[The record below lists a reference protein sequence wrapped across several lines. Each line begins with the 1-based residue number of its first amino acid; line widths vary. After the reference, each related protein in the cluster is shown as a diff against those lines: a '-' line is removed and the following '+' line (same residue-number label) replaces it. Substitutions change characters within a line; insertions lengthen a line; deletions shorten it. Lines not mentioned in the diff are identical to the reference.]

1 MYSQQRVVCKCNNKK
16 GQRDANPM
24 ALFFFMKYFLHD
36 TNSFNDER
44 ITELYINYGY
54 EGLGLFYTLLEKFAA
69 QEKPIKTIVLKK
81 QLNIGKRLEKCW
93 YFMEQ
98 IEIIYTNNGETFNE
112 RILKFSERYQI
123 KNKKNAE
130 RVLQW
135 RENQAIKKNV
145 THNERVRNADKL
157 KESKVKESKVIIIQD
172 TQKKSMSNPDKLEV
186 NSYFSELAFFDESER
201 FFDYYTA
208 NGWRV
213 GKNKM
218 KDWKA
223 AARNW
228 CKNSKTFNNGKS
240 NQSDIEKRIANHND
254 SIEWANEY
262 DRKFRPH
269 VLANSTGNN
278 QDASGGIN

>member
-1 MYSQQRVVCKCNNKK
+1 MYSQQRVVCRCNIKK
-16 GQRDANPM
+16 GQRNANPM

-54 EGLGLFYTLLEKFAA
+54 EGIGLFYTLLEKFAA

-93 YFMEQ
+93 SFMEQ

-112 RILKFSERYQI
+112 RILNYSEKYQI

-130 RVLQW
+130 RVSQW

-145 THNERVRNADKL
+145 TRTECVRNADKV
-157 KESKVKESKVIIIQD
+157 KESKVKESKSIVIQD
-172 TQKKSMSNPDKLEV
+172 TQKKSMSKPDKIEV
-186 NSYFSELAFFDESER
+186 NSYFTEIGFFDQAER
-201 FFDYYTA
+201 FFDYYSA
-208 NGWRV
+208 NGWQV

-228 CKNSKTFNNGKS
+228 CKNSKSYQNAKQS
-240 NQSDIEKRIANHND
+240 NFEKRIENHNQSIQWAVELDRARGIDVD
-254 SIEWANEY
+254 SSQE
-262 DRKFRPH
+262 
-269 VLANSTGNN
+269 
-278 QDASGGIN
+278 

>member
-1 MYSQQRVVCKCNNKK
+1 MRIRWPY
-16 GQRDANPM
+16 
-24 ALFFFMKYFLHD
+24 FFFMKYFLHD

-44 ITELYINYGY
+44 ITELYINFGY
-54 EGLGLFYTLLEKFAA
+54 EGIGLFYTLLEKFAA
-69 QEKPIKTIVLKK
+69 QEKPIKTTVLKK

-93 YFMEQ
+93 SFMEQ

-112 RILKFSERYQI
+112 RILNYSEKYQI

-145 THNERVRNADKL
+145 TRTECVRNADKV
-157 KESKVKESKVIIIQD
+157 KESKVKESIIIQD
-172 TQKKSMSNPDKLEV
+172 TQKKSMSKPDKIEV
-186 NSYFSELAFFDESER
+186 NSYFTEIGFFDQSER
-201 FFDYYTA
+201 FFDYYSA
-208 NGWRV
+208 NGWQV

-228 CKNSKTFNNGKS
+228 CKNSKSFQNAKQS
-240 NQSDIEKRIANHND
+240 NFEKRIENHNQSIQWAVELDRSRGIDVD
-254 SIEWANEY
+254 SSQE
-262 DRKFRPH
+262 
-269 VLANSTGNN
+269 
-278 QDASGGIN
+278 

>member
-1 MYSQQRVVCKCNNKK
+1 MRF
-16 GQRDANPM
+16 PM
-24 ALFFFMKYFLHD
+24 ALFFYMKYFLHD

-44 ITELYINYGY
+44 ITELYINYGF
-54 EGLGLFYTLLEKFAA
+54 EGIGLFFTLLEKFAA

-81 QLNIGKRLEKCW
+81 QLDVGKRLEKCW
-93 YFMEQ
+93 SFMEQ
-98 IEIIYTNNGETFNE
+98 IELIHTNNGETFNE
-112 RILKFSERYQI
+112 RILKFSEKYQI

-135 RENQAIKKNV
+135 RENQTIKKNV
-145 THNERVRNADKL
+145 THNERVRNADKV

-172 TQKKSMSNPDKLEV
+172 THEKKSITNPDKLQV
-186 NSYFSELAFFDESER
+186 NSYFSEQGFFDESER

-213 GKNKM
+213 GKNPM

-228 CKNSKTFNNGKS
+228 CKNSKSFNNGKS
-240 NQSDIEKRIANHND
+240 NQSDIEKRIANHNE

-269 VLANSTGNN
+269 VLANRTGNN
-278 QDASGGIN
+278 QDATGGIN